1 MATDGPANPTG
12 QIVKRLRRG
21 RGWTAQ
27 QLADECARAGMPSL
41 TRGTIAKIESGI
53 RKSIASEE
61 LVALAQAL
69 GVALTELVS
78 LGGGR
83 PLASR
88 MGRPGSGAGQGVV
101 VVSVGGKSIRESV
114 EASLSELSLGDAE
127 FVGQFVHEGY
137 VGPDD
142 FQKLAATIRDQV
154 RRWPEA
160 RVSRLNLFYKG
171 PVALGPLLG
180 ALLGTMS
187 LAVYH
192 LENGQRSQAYIIDR
206 KFLLSTS

>member
-1 MATDGPANPTG
+1 MSESADSTG

-21 RGWTAQ
+21 QGWTAQ
-27 QLADECARAGMPSL
+27 QLAERCARAGMPSL
-41 TRGTIAKIESGI
+41 TRSTIAKIESGV
-53 RKSIASEE
+53 RKSVASEE

-69 GVALTELVS
+69 GVALSDLVEVGS
-78 LGGGR
+78 GR
-83 PLASR
+83 PSSTR
-88 MGRPGSGAGQGVV
+88 MGRTGSGIGQGVA
-101 VVSVGGKSIRESV
+101 VVSIGGRSIRQSV
-114 EASLSELSLGDAE
+114 EAALPELSLEDAE

-142 FQKLAATIRDQV
+142 FQQLAGTIRDQV
-154 RRWPEA
+154 RQWPDA

-180 ALLGTMS
+180 ALLGTTS

-192 LENGQRSQAYIIDR
+192 LESGRRTLAYVIDR
-206 KFLLSTS
+206 RFLVSSN